1 MIKFEELVNHFI
13 AEADANDDKE
23 AKEGISG
30 FLNSNNV
37 YNNLKKAYEDKY
49 TNKTL
54 FPFPGTANDLVSL
67 AEIVAT
73 SYSRSVKDPTRY
85 QNLLAVYP
93 ILDLLAQLYQIYKK
107 GGSKSGDAANSIT
120 NAFVEQLKDPNVS
133 DIPMEFPARTP
144 WVKDI
149 KKEHYASSRQDL
161 GKARLDLINQ
171 NLSIYST
178 ILYLLSIRRE
188 SFKLKIPVAKLP
200 PADNF
205 IRDIFFNPQVYL
217 SGKKP
222 MPDEKIQALY
232 NEITSELLLKISNAS
247 YQLFLQQAGNNL
259 GIDSK
264 TSKPNFKDEPRAYAE
279 FLGTGALTAA
289 KEMNWQAHKKMETAS
304 TSSEGAASPIMSSFD
319 QSFELLTNELLSEK
333 DWLPSHYG
341 EDGDVED
348 TSPSSDA
355 TPLKPFEKQQGQF
368 VYDLEGIKTFRN
380 EIPQANNLYDQLTNL
395 ANYIQ
400 KESSIDWLGKAAGV
414 VGGASKIAKGLSLG
428 VGPSMDRK

>member
-1 MIKFEELVNHFI
+1 MIEFEELVERFLV
-13 AEADANDDKE
+13 EADADNDKE
-23 AKEGISG
+23 TKEGISG

-37 YNNLKKAYEDKY
+37 YNNLKKAYENKY

-54 FPFPGTANDLVSL
+54 FPFPGTANDLVNL

-93 ILDLLAQLYQIYKK
+93 LLDLLAQLYQIYKK

-161 GKARLDLINQ
+161 GKARMDLINQ
-171 NLSIYST
+171 NLGIYSAVM
-178 ILYLLSIRRE
+178 YLLSIRRE
-188 SFKLKIPVAKLP
+188 AFKLKIPIAKLP

-222 MPDEKIQALY
+222 MPDEKIKTLY
-232 NEITSELLLKISNAS
+232 NEVTSESLLKISNAA
-247 YQLFLQQAGNNL
+247 YQLFLQQAGSNL
-259 GIDSK
+259 GIDGK
-264 TSKPNFKDEPRAYAE
+264 TSKPNFKDEPRSYAE

-289 KEMNWQAHKKMETAS
+289 KEMNWLGHKKTETVSAPV
-304 TSSEGAASPIMSSFD
+304 EGATPIMSSFD

-333 DWLPSHYG
+333 DWLPSHY
-341 EDGDVED
+341 
-348 TSPSSDA
+348 SDA
-355 TPLKPFEKQQGQF
+355 GDEKNTPSDEDSTPLKPFEKQEGQF

-380 EIPQANNLYDQLTNL
+380 EIPQANNLYEQLTNL

-400 KESSIDWLGKAAGV
+400 KESSIDWLGKTAGV
-414 VGGASKIAKGLSLG
+414 IGGASKIAKGLSLG